1 MKQLMAAILLAL
13 CAFASKAQ
21 QISAAE
27 YFIDNDPGAGS
38 GVPITVT
45 AGSTSNFIAT
55 IPTASLASG
64 FHVVAIRTKDSSG
77 YWGLYESRGI
87 YISSSTANASDIGAA
102 EFFVD
107 SDPGAGNA
115 TPIAPI
121 TNGSTVSFAVPVA
134 TGALTQGFH
143 IVAIRT
149 KDNGGQWGLYESRG
163 FYISTST
170 GNAPDITAAEFFVDT
185 DPGVGNGTAITPIS
199 NGNTVSFATP
209 IPTTSLAT
217 GFHFLAIRT
226 RDINGQWGLYESRG
240 FYISTSTGNAPDI
253 TAAEFFVDTDPGV
266 GNGTAITP
274 ISSGNTVS
282 FTTPIATTSLA
293 PGFHFLAIRTK
304 DNNGQWGLYESR
316 GFYISTATTNMTD
329 MTAAEYFIDSDPGVG
344 NATPIGITTGQ
355 TFSQNLPLL
364 VPLSTTPGSHFIAI
378 RFKDANGHW
387 GLYAFDTITVSGS
400 IPVTGL
406 SLMAQKREQK
416 IVVQWFTLSEY
427 NSSHFDL
434 ERSSDGTRFE
444 KITQVAAAGSSN
456 SRRDYGYIDATP
468 LKGNNH
474 YRIRQVD
481 RDGQTAYSTVQVV
494 RMDKQQP
501 FAVFPTITSDMVS
514 ITGIDG
520 PVQLR
525 LYNAAKQLVQHNI
538 SSNGNTRLSL
548 QKLPAG
554 SYWLLIERDGVL
566 LQYEMLIKQ

>member
-1 MKQLMAAILLAL
+1 MKQLMAAILFAL
-13 CAFASKAQ
+13 CAFAGKAQ

-45 AGSTSNFIAT
+45 VGSIANFTAT
-55 IPTASLASG
+55 IPTASLANG
-64 FHVVAIRTKDSSG
+64 FHTVAIRTKDSSG
-77 YWGLYESRGI
+77 HWGLYESRGF
-87 YISSSTANASDIGAA
+87 YLSTSTNDAAAINAA
-102 EFFVD
+102 ELFID
-107 SDPGAGNA
+107 TDPGVGNGTA
-115 TPIAPI
+115 ITPITSGNTVSFTTPIA
-121 TNGSTVSFAVPVA
+121 TA
-134 TGALTQGFH
+134 ALTPGFH
-143 IVAIRT
+143 TLGIRT
-149 KDNGGQWGLYESRG
+149 QDINGQWGLYESRG

-170 GNAPDITAAEFFVDT
+170 NDASAINAAEYFIDT
-185 DPGVGNGTAITPIS
+185 DPGPGNGVTITPIS
-199 NGNTVSFATP
+199 SGNTVSFTTP
-209 IPTTSLAT
+209 IPSTSLAT

-266 GNGTAITP
+266 GNGTTITP
-274 ISSGNTVS
+274 ITSGNTVS

-304 DNNGQWGLYESR
+304 DNSGQWGLYESR
-316 GFYISTATTNMTD
+316 GFYISTATTNMPD

-378 RFKDANGHW
+378 RFKDADGHW

-456 SRRDYGYIDATP
+456 SRRDYGYTDATP

-481 RDGQTAYSTVQVV
+481 RDGQTAYSTVQLV

-501 FAVFPTITSDMVS
+501 FAVFPTITSDVVS

-525 LYNAAKQLVQHNI
+525 LYNAAKQLVQHNTF
-538 SSNGNTRLSL
+538 SNGTTRLSL

-554 SYWLLIERDGVL
+554 SYWLLFERDGAI
-566 LQYEMLIKQ
+566 LQHEMLIKQ

>member
-1 MKQLMAAILLAL
+1 MKQLMAAILFAL

-27 YFIDNDPGAGS
+27 YFIDNDPGTGS

-45 AGSTSNFIAT
+45 AGSTANFTAT

-77 YWGLYESRGI
+77 FWGLYESRGI

-149 KDNGGQWGLYESRG
+149 KD
-163 FYISTST
+163 T
-170 GNAPDITAAEFFVDT
+170 
-185 DPGVGNGTAITPIS
+185 
-199 NGNTVSFATP
+199 
-209 IPTTSLAT
+209 
-217 GFHFLAIRT
+217 
-226 RDINGQWGLYESRG
+226 NGQWGLYESRG
-240 FYISTSTGNAPDI
+240 FYISTATANAADI
-253 TAAEFFVDTDPGV
+253 TAAELFIDSDPGV

-282 FTTPIATTSLA
+282 FTTPIPTTSLA
-293 PGFHFLAIRTK
+293 TGFHFLAIRTK

-316 GFYISTATTNMTD
+316 GFYISTAASNATDITAAEFFVDNDPGVGNGTVITPITSGNTVSFTTSIATTALAPGFHFLAIRTKNNSGQWGLYESRGFYISTATTNMPD
-329 MTAAEYFIDSDPGVG
+329 MTAAEYFIDTDPGVG
-344 NATPIGITTGQ
+344 NATPISIPAGQ
-355 TFSQNLPLL
+355 TFSQALPLL
-364 VPLSTTPGSHFIAI
+364 VPIGTSQGNHFIAI
-378 RFKDANGHW
+378 RFKDADGHW
-387 GLYAFDTITVSGS
+387 GLYDFDTITVSGT
-400 IPVTGL
+400 IPVIGL

-416 IVVQWFTLSEY
+416 IALQWFTLSEY
-427 NSSHFDL
+427 NSSHFEL
-434 ERSSDGTRFE
+434 ERSNDGLRFE

-456 SRRDYGYIDATP
+456 SRRDYGYIDAMP
-468 LKGNNH
+468 LNGNNH

-481 RDGQTAYSTVQVV
+481 RDGKAAYSTVQLV

-501 FAVFPTITSDMVS
+501 FAVFPTITSDVVS
-514 ITGIDG
+514 ITGIDR

-525 LYNAAKQLVQHNI
+525 LYNAAKQLVQHSI
-538 SSNGNTRLSL
+538 SNNGTTRLSL

-554 SYWLLIERDGVL
+554 SYWLLMERDGVL

>member
-1 MKQLMAAILLAL
+1 MKQLTAAILFAL
-13 CAFASKAQ
+13 SAFTGKAQ

-45 AGSTSNFIAT
+45 VGSTANFTAS

-64 FHVVAIRTKDSSG
+64 FHTVAIRTKDNNG
-77 YWGLYESRGI
+77 QWGLYESRGI
-87 YISSSTANASDIGAA
+87 YISNSTADASNIGAA

-107 SDPGAGNA
+107 SDPGVGNA

-134 TGALTQGFH
+134 TGALAQGFH

-149 KDNGGQWGLYESRG
+149 K
-163 FYISTST
+163 
-170 GNAPDITAAEFFVDT
+170 
-185 DPGVGNGTAITPIS
+185 
-199 NGNTVSFATP
+199 
-209 IPTTSLAT
+209 
-217 GFHFLAIRT
+217 
-226 RDINGQWGLYESRG
+226 DINGQWGLYESRG
-240 FYISTSTGNAPDI
+240 FYISTSTGNAADILAAEFFIDSDPGLGNGTAITPITSGNTVGFTTPIATASLASGFHFLAIRTKDINGHWGLYESRGFYISTSTGNAPDI
-253 TAAEFFVDTDPGV
+253 TEAEFFVDTDPGV

-282 FTTPIATTSLA
+282 FTTLIPTTSLA
-293 PGFHFLAIRTK
+293 TGFHFLAIRTK
-304 DNNGQWGLYESR
+304 DNNGHWGLYESR
-316 GFYISTATTNMTD
+316 GFYISTATNNMPD

-378 RFKDANGHW
+378 RFKDADGHW
-387 GLYAFDTITVSGS
+387 GLYNFDTITVSGS

-427 NSSHFDL
+427 NSSHFEL

-444 KITQVAAAGSSN
+444 KITEVAAAGSSN
-456 SRRDYGYIDATP
+456 SRRDYGYTDATP

-481 RDGQTAYSTVQVV
+481 RDGQTAYSTVQLV
-494 RMDKQQP
+494 RLDKQQP
-501 FAVFPTITSDMVS
+501 FAVFPTITSDVVS

-525 LYNAAKQLVQHNI
+525 VYNAAKQLVQHKI
-538 SSNGNTRLSL
+538 ASNGTTRLSL

-554 SYWLLIERDGVL
+554 SYWLLLERDGAI
-566 LQYEMLIKQ
+566 LQHEMLIKQ